1 MKKIM
6 TFSVTC
12 KHKTDLYIK
21 KNGIKITTYKS
32 YVTMFWHYLLLKN
45 IKKKLGRKVSLEIMV
60 QFYKNYSTTLIQL

>member
-21 KNGIKITTYKS
+21 KGIKITTYKS
-32 YVTMFWHYLLLKN
+32 YVTMFWHYLLLNN
-45 IKKKLGRKVSLEIMV
+45 IKKNLEE
-60 QFYKNYSTTLIQL
+60 K

>member
-32 YVTMFWHYLLLKN
+32 YVTMFWHYLLLNN
-45 IKKKLGRKVSLEIMV
+45 IKKNLEE
-60 QFYKNYSTTLIQL
+60 K